1 MNILITGTTGMVGKG
16 VLLEALIDE
25 RISHIKLINRKS
37 IGIVH
42 PKIKEIIHEDFQNI
56 SSIEDQLNEIDA
68 CIFCMGV
75 SSVGLKEAEFNKL
88 TFDIVKEFADKLY
101 ELNPNSQFSYIS
113 GSGTDSSEKGKLMW
127 ARIKGKTENY
137 ILNKGFKSSFAF
149 RPGIIIPEKGIQSK
163 TKIYNAAYIILR
175 PFFPLFKLSKN
186 VTTTTKLGKAMLNII
201 FKQPGDNHFENS
213 RINELAEFK

>member
-42 PKIKEIIHEDFQNI
+42 PKIKEIIHDDFQNI
-56 SSIEDQLNEIDA
+56 SSIKDELNDIDA

-113 GSGTDSSEKGKLMW
+113 GSGTDSSEKGKIMW

-149 RPGIIIPEKGIQSK
+149 RPGIIIPEKGIKSK
-163 TKIYNAAYIILR
+163 TKLYNTAYIILK

-213 RINELAEFK
+213 RINELANFK

>member
-1 MNILITGTTGMVGKG
+1 MNILITGSTGMVGKG

-25 RISHIKLINRKS
+25 RISFITLINRHS

-42 PKIKEIIHEDFQNI
+42 SKIKEIIHDDFQNI
-56 SSIEDQLNEIDA
+56 SSIKDQLKEIDA

-75 SSVGLKEAEFNKL
+75 SSVGLKEPEFNRL
-88 TFDIVKEFADKLY
+88 TFEIVKEFADKLY
-101 ELNPNSQFSYIS
+101 ELNPKLLFSYIS
-113 GSGTDSSEKGKLMW
+113 GTGTDSSEKGKIMW

-149 RPGIIIPEKGIQSK
+149 RPGIIIPEKSIRSK
-163 TKIYNAAYIILR
+163 TKIYNTAYIILK
-175 PFFPLFKLSKN
+175 PLFPLFNLSKN

-201 FKQPGDNHFENS
+201 FKQPGDNHFENA